1 MSGAL
6 CFDMIRPI
14 CLVISCDS
22 AVSQSYLIKDRD
34 GNGIDFYVLSTPLI
48 SKMSLELV
56 KKSDSVTFQVQTR
69 ATWFMTMLWHK
80 KVQGRRN
87 WTRSVQL
94 G

>member
-22 AVSQSYLIKDRD
+22 AFFQSYLIKDRD
-34 GNGIDFYVLSTPLI
+34 GNGIDFYVLPPPLI
-48 SKMSLELV
+48 SKISLELV
-56 KKSDSVTFQVQTR
+56 KKSDSITFQVQTR
-69 ATWFMTMLWHK
+69 VTWFMLWHK

-87 WTRSVQL
+87 WTRSLQL

>member
-22 AVSQSYLIKDRD
+22 AFFQSYLIKDRD
-34 GNGIDFYVLSTPLI
+34 GNGIDFYVLPPPLI
-48 SKMSLELV
+48 SKISLELV
-56 KKSDSVTFQVQTR
+56 KKSDSITFQVQTR
-69 ATWFMTMLWHK
+69 ATWFMLWLK

>member
-34 GNGIDFYVLSTPLI
+34 GNGIDFYVLRTPLI
-48 SKMSLELV
+48 SKISLELV
-56 KKSDSVTFQVQTR
+56 KKVRQYNFSGSD
-69 ATWFMTMLWHK
+69 
-80 KVQGRRN
+80 
-87 WTRSVQL
+87 
-94 G
+94 